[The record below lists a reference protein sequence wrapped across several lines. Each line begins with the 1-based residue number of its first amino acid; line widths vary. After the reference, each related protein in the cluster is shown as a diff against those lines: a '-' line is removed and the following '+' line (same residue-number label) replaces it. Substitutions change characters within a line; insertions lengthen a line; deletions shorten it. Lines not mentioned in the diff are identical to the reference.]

1 MLDVG
6 GWMFSSVS
14 LIDFIAFFSFNT
26 RISARASERCVI
38 LLVDDNDADVLLT
51 RQAFAAAR
59 INNPLFA
66 VCDGEEAV
74 LYLEGFGPF
83 ANRAEFPLPH
93 LVLLDLDMPKI
104 NGFRVLKWVR
114 GHEHF
119 KSLPIVIL
127 SGSSDELDITKAYQL
142 GANSYLVKPAD
153 FDGLRGMM
161 QATASFWLYHCVGP
175 DLKRRPRW
183 GRRKE

>member
-1 MLDVG
+1 MQ
-6 GWMFSSVS
+6 
-14 LIDFIAFFSFNT
+14 
-26 RISARASERCVI
+26 RISARAPEHCVI
-38 LLVDDNDADVLLT
+38 LLVDDNETDVLLT

-59 INNPLFA
+59 VGNPLFS
-66 VCDGEEAV
+66 VSDGEEAV

-93 LVLLDLDMPKI
+93 LVLLDLNMPRI

-119 KSLPIVIL
+119 KSLPIIVL
-127 SGSSDELDITKAYQL
+127 SDSDREQDVSRAYQL
-142 GANSYLVKPAD
+142 GANSYLVKPTD
-153 FDGLRGMM
+153 FGALRNMVE
-161 QATASFWLYHCVGP
+161 ATASFWLHHSLGP